1 MKTILTVDDASTM
14 RKLIAFTLG
23 GAGHKVLEAEDGT
36 AALAALGKS
45 SVDLI
50 ISDLNMPRMSG
61 LELTRKIRE
70 LPQFI
75 KTPILIVT
83 TESEANIKAQ
93 AKQAGA
99 TGWIVK
105 PFEPAAAGGCKPRA
119 RNLKG
124 LAPR

>member
-1 MKTILTVDDASTM
+1 MKKILTVDDASTM

-23 GAGHKVLEAEDGT
+23 GAGHEVLEAEDGV
-36 AALAALGKS
+36 AALAELNKS
-45 SVDLI
+45 QVDLI
-50 ISDLNMPRMSG
+50 ISDLNMPRMNG
-61 LELTRKIRE
+61 LELTRKIRA
-70 LPQFI
+70 LPQCA

-105 PFEPAAAGGCKPRA
+105 PFQPAQLLEVVGRVLGA
-119 RNLKG
+119 
-124 LAPR
+124 

>member
-1 MKTILTVDDASTM
+1 MKILTVDDAATM

-23 GAGHKVLEAEDGT
+23 AAGHQVLEAEDGV

-45 SVDLI
+45 AVDLI
-50 ISDLNMPRMSG
+50 ISDLNMPRMNG
-61 LELTRKIRE
+61 LELTRKIRA
-70 LPQFI
+70 LPQCA

-83 TESEANIKAQ
+83 TESEANVKAE

-105 PFEPAAAGGCKPRA
+105 PFEPAQ
-119 RNLKG
+119 L
-124 LAPR
+124 LAVVQRVLGA